1 MTFDKMNSE
10 THYIQA
16 KHFTNRKGLEM
27 EDMASITLKLMFTEK
42 VLISE
47 EFNLKLKPKYFLAEN

>member
-1 MTFDKMNSE
+1 MNSE
-10 THYIQA
+10 TYYIQA

-27 EDMASITLKLMFTEK
+27 EDMASLPLNLIFTEK
-42 VLISE
+42 VLISK